1 MHPLLLLLLLPL
13 SHCWE
18 EDLEGVV
25 EEEAEEPHLKYDLNF
40 NLGGGGG
47 QGAKVGELASSLEAA
62 TSTSARVEGLL
73 ALMELE
79 LTVSDLLLSPVGK
92 VVRGLAGEQGEVG
105 EKANMLLDRWKG
117 LVGGMEYIEDH

>member
-1 MHPLLLLLLLPL
+1 MLPLLLLLVLPL

-18 EDLEGVV
+18 EELEGVV
-25 EEEAEEPHLKYDLNF
+25 EEEAEEPHLKYDLNL
-40 NLGGGGG
+40 NLGGGR
-47 QGAKVGELASSLEAA
+47 QGAKLGELASSLEAA

-117 LVGGMEYIEDH
+117 LVGYIEENA